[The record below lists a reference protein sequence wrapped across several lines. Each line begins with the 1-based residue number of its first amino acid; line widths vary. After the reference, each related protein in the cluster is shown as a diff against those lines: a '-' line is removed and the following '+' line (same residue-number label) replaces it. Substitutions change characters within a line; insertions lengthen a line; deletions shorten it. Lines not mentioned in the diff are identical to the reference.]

1 MIFILHL
8 YLWLDRRWKSGSD
21 AIVITSQREQ
31 YGVTVHL
38 FIGIWRS
45 LDEITFISL
54 TFTVDHKVSYQGLSS
69 LFPFKSISPFT
80 IVNVLSRSSFS
91 HSFGASLSFVQNA
104 PSYHTHLHLK
114 VEASCNSLCYTEKM
128 LVKFFEDL
136 RKRKAPNSSYCDR
149 WNFIFIYIIKINL
162 LSWRAISLIKY
173 NVTVTSTKPEDL
185 LKTLYAFVFESQP
198 SKKPSTTLGAIFE
211 CLPLLTK
218 M

>member
-1 MIFILHL
+1 
-8 YLWLDRRWKSGSD
+8 
-21 AIVITSQREQ
+21 VITSQREQ
-31 YGVTVHL
+31 YGVIVHI
-38 FIGIWRS
+38 FIGIGRN

-54 TFTVDHKVSYQGLSS
+54 TFTVDHKASCQGLSN
-69 LFPFKSISPFT
+69 LFPFKSVSPFT

-91 HSFGASLSFVQNA
+91 HNFRASLSFVQNA

-114 VEASCNSLCYTEKM
+114 DESSCNSLCYTEKM

-173 NVTVTSTKPEDL
+173 NVTSD
-185 LKTLYAFVFESQP
+185 FN
-198 SKKPSTTLGAIFE
+198 
-211 CLPLLTK
+211 
-218 M
+218 